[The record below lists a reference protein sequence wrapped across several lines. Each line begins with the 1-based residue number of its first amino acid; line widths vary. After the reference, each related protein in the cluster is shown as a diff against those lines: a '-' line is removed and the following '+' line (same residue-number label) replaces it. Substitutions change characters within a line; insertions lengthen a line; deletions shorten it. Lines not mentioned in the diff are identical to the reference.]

1 MFVIAVP
8 YQQMVKIQYI
18 SYAAILNPLNKRVI
32 SNGRL
37 YCLILHTND
46 FSTLINTVSWNSPS
60 CTNEIPRAWEMYL
73 IYEFVIFKKQ
83 KVFQIQRYAIN
94 KGQYLFNSQF
104 SH

>member
-46 FSTLINTVSWNSPS
+46 FSTLINTVS
-60 CTNEIPRAWEMYL
+60 
-73 IYEFVIFKKQ
+73 
-83 KVFQIQRYAIN
+83 
-94 KGQYLFNSQF
+94 
-104 SH
+104 